1 MENYSDEELLEEL
14 SERMNK
20 MAQSRSEH
28 KNILRELE
36 TVNKKLKDSES
47 LKTNFLSNIRNE
59 IINPFTSILT
69 LSKSI
74 MSVDIQNI
82 GKIRNMVSLIHSES
96 FDLDFQFKNIF
107 AAAAIEAG
115 EFHPEYSRVN
125 VLSVLSEAIQLFS
138 AKAEQKQIQLSLEHS
153 TIDTNFSFVT
163 DSEKLQLIL
172 SNLLSNAIKYSHAGG
187 EVKLS
192 AEAQEGK
199 LILSVQDKGIGFDKL
214 AEEEIFNRF
223 TQLDSGLTRS
233 YGGHGLGLSVI
244 SAAIELMNGEIKVVG
259 KKNAGCTVK
268 ILLEE
273 GISEGSVFDE
283 SDAGN
288 EIFFNNTEKF

>member
-1 MENYSDEELLEEL
+1 METYSNEELIHEL
-14 SERMNK
+14 SERIAK
-20 MAQSRSEH
+20 AAQWKAEQ
-28 KNILRELE
+28 KNIQKELE
-36 TVNKKLKDSES
+36 FVNKKLKASEE

-74 MSVDIQNI
+74 MSVDLSNTNRI
-82 GKIRNMVSLIHSES
+82 KNMLSLIHSES

-115 EFHPEYSRVN
+115 EFYPEYSKVN
-125 VLSVLSEAIQLFS
+125 ISALLSDLVILFMP
-138 AKAEQKQIQLSLEHS
+138 KAEQKQI
-153 TIDTNFSFVT
+153 TIKHYITDPAKEPVFIT
-163 DSEKLQLIL
+163 DSEKLQLIV

-192 AEAQEGK
+192 FEINQGN
-199 LILSVQDKGIGFDKL
+199 LGITVQDKGIGFDKNS
-214 AEEEIFNRF
+214 EDVIFNRF

-233 YGGHGLGLSVI
+233 YGGHGLGLSVTR
-244 SAAIELMNGEIKVVG
+244 SALELMNGEIKVSG
-259 KKNAGCTVK
+259 KKNAGCSIQVLIK
-268 ILLEE
+268 E
-273 GISEGSVFDE
+273 GTGNNERMNE
-283 SDAGN
+283 SDSGN